1 MKKLFA
7 AIFLCISFL
16 ISFAQVESPVKWMY
30 DVNRI
35 SDTEAELLLKATIQ
49 KDWHL
54 YAIQHDGMELPLE
67 IKFTPSANYETIGK
81 TIEPKPKVS
90 YDSMF
95 QMYSKYFT
103 TQVTFKQKIKIK
115 TPDKSFT
122 IKGSLSGQACIDGR
136 CTQVQDKFV
145 FSVPA
150 TNGSDATAEAAAED
164 EPASEEGEPAEVA
177 EEPAPTT
184 AVIQPQPE
192 TAEPSEKKEESL

>member
-1 MKKLFA
+1 MKKFFA

-16 ISFAQVESPVKWMY
+16 ISFAQLESPVKWRY
-30 DVNRI
+30 DLNRI

-67 IKFTPSANYETIGK
+67 IKFTPSANYETVGK

-115 TPDKSFT
+115 TPDKAFK
-122 IKGSLSGQACIDGR
+122 IKGNLSGQACIDGR
-136 CTQVQDKFV
+136 CTQLQDNFE

-150 TNGSDATAEAAAED
+150 ADGSGATAEAAVDD
-164 EPASEEGEPAEVA
+164 EPELRVRGLARSGRICGSGGRARSHRCRHPA
-177 EEPAPTT
+177 T
-184 AVIQPQPE
+184 AGNRR
-192 TAEPSEKKEESL
+192 T